1 MSGLSLLP
9 YGPVEENILAALEE
23 GLWRAFGFHV
33 SRLDPRPPPAF
44 ALDVKRGQCNS
55 HLLLGDAATRQPP
68 GGCRLLGIT
77 EADLF
82 IPMLSFVFGQAQVGG
97 KSAVVSVARLK
108 QDFYGL
114 DPNPPLACRRAMKEG
129 IHEIGHTLGLTHCSD
144 RNCPMSLSNTI
155 GQVDVKGDELCER
168 CAMTMRE
175 TMLKLSGTYDENSLA
190 HSGR

>member
-1 MSGLSLLP
+1 MNGLCLLP

-23 GLWRAFGFHV
+23 GLWRAFGFRV

-44 ALDVKRGQCNS
+44 AIDARRGQCNS
-55 HLLLGDAATRQPP
+55 HLLLGDAATRHPSNRS
-68 GGCRLLGIT
+68 RLLGVT

-108 QDFYGL
+108 QEFYGL
-114 DPNPPLACRRAMKEG
+114 DPNPPLTCRRALKEG

-155 GQVDVKGDELCER
+155 RQVDVKGDELCES
-168 CAMTMRE
+168 CAISMKE
-175 TMLKLSGTYDENSLA
+175 TLSKLSGKHDENSLA